1 MNRVKTV
8 VFSALQVL
16 VIAAI
21 LLFILWGLARIGL
34 VEAPEFLAPLIGKG
48 ADDARATDGD
58 SAASFLKKADSETQ
72 SVKRELTLDE
82 ESVEELLA
90 KLTVAENYD
99 ADVTTVLYTTAGE
112 RSARY
117 LLRKRGD
124 VVAAVRIGSGEATR
138 VVVDDGGTLSIYEK
152 RGARMRSAQ
161 YARRETSFESEIGA
175 VLSFK
180 DFLARADDP
189 AYTFSL
195 LAEDGGAVLSVL
207 FDSAS
212 GEYRQ
217 TQRYKIDLDHAL
229 VTEAVCFEDGVKIY
243 EMTLKLRGED
253 VFDDVQIANEYRT
266 VLESAFGVP
275 SEEQQNG

>member
-34 VEAPEFLAPLIGKG
+34 VETPDFLAPFVGG
-48 ADDARATDGD
+48 VADNARASGGD
-58 SAASFLKKADSETQ
+58 SDASFLKAADGETE
-72 SVKRELTLDE
+72 SVKRELALDE
-82 ESVEELLA
+82 ESVEALLS
-90 KLTVAENYD
+90 KLTEAETYD
-99 ADVTTVLYTTAGE
+99 ADVTTVLYTTVGE
-112 RSARY
+112 RTARY
-117 LLRKRGD
+117 LLRKRGG
-124 VVAAVRIGSGEATR
+124 VAAAVRVESGEAAR
-138 VVVDDGGTLSIYEK
+138 VVVDDGATLSVYEK

-243 EMTLKLRGED
+243 EMTLKLCGED
-253 VFDDVQIANEYRT
+253 VFDDVQIATEYRT
-266 VLESAFGVP
+266 VLESAFGVS